1 MGPGRRPSSS
11 NRIPRRIEEG
21 GHGGAQSNDKILLSQ
36 QPAIPLLHLPSHNG
50 SPRLSDEPKNISP
63 DDMEQAISGLNQE
76 LASLSGG
83 TTQRIDCNS
92 ENIEQGLARLVLSLI
107 ELLRRL
113 LERQAIRRM
122 EGGSLADAQI
132 EEMGLAL
139 MKLEQKIR
147 ELASQFGLRPED
159 LNLDLGPLGQ
169 LWTDEKK

>member
-1 MGPGRRPSSS
+1 
-11 NRIPRRIEEG
+11 
-21 GHGGAQSNDKILLSQ
+21 
-36 QPAIPLLHLPSHNG
+36 
-50 SPRLSDEPKNISP
+50 
-63 DDMEQAISGLNQE
+63 MEQAITDLNQE
-76 LASLSGG
+76 LASLSNSP
-83 TTQRIDCNS
+83 TQRIDCNS

-122 EGGSLADAQI
+122 EGGSLTDPQI

-147 ELASQFGLRPED
+147 QLAAEFGLRPED

-169 LWTDEKK
+169 LWTEEKSGKKS